1 MLLIILRGMIQRVQS
16 IYLLIATLLS
26 GGLIFVFKLWVD
38 DKGNDFFVVDSFS
51 TESVPLKIMAV
62 LFFVSA
68 ALTLIAVFQFKNRQ
82 LQFVLGRLAILTNFI
97 LLGIVVYFSQ
107 NLSGEIKISEKG
119 IGLFIP
125 ILTILFVV
133 IANKAIKKDEE
144 LVKSVDRLR

>member
-1 MLLIILRGMIQRVQS
+1 MIQRVQS

-38 DKGNDFFVVDSFS
+38 DKGNDFFVVDSFN
-51 TESVPLKIMAV
+51 TENVPLKIMAV
-62 LFFVSA
+62 LFLVSA
-68 ALTLIAVFQFKNRQ
+68 ALTLIAIFQFKNRQ

>member
-1 MLLIILRGMIQRVQS
+1 MIQRIQS

-26 GGLIFVFKLWVD
+26 GGLIFLLKLWV
-38 DKGNDFFVVDSFS
+38 NEQEADFFVIDSFS
-51 TESVPLKIMAV
+51 SDSLLLKVMAV

-68 ALTLIAVFQFKNRQ
+68 VLTLIAIFQFKKRQ
-82 LQFVLGRLAILTNFI
+82 LQFVLGRLSILINFI
-97 LLGIVVYFSQ
+97 ILGIVVYFSQ
-107 NLSGEIKISEKG
+107 NLSGEIIVSEKG
-119 IGLFIP
+119 IGLLIP